1 MILSIHLSIQT
12 INFFF
17 YYLTLTFKVKVGHTE
32 LIFIHAMLCHV
43 LHIYIHTQYYG
54 SGPQDKQNYLF
65 DLDIY
70 GQGHSDL
77 IFICNTRHVFVHI
90 HIIKITYLILT
101 IKIKFAVT
109 SFCISTFP
117 QNIPVH
123 VYFLVI
129 LSLL

>member
-1 MILSIHLSIQT
+1 MYMYKDMTSVAYKNKVT
-12 INFFF
+12 V
-17 YYLTLTFKVKVGHTE
+17 TLTISSYLYMPCLT
-32 LIFIHAMLCHV
+32 
-43 LHIYIHTQYYG
+43 HIYTQYYG

-90 HIIKITYLILT
+90 HIIKITYWILT

-129 LSLL
+129 VSL